1 MSIAL
6 KRTETVSCRSEY
18 DSLARVI
25 VCEPKYMHI
34 SEVINETQ
42 RHYADQNINKRL
54 ASKQHQN
61 FVRTLRAHEVEV
73 IELPPRQEFPE
84 QVFTRDIGFT
94 LDSTIF
100 VSSMGSK
107 IRRGEE
113 IVLKNW
119 LKNKNVRLREI
130 NGGKIEGGDVLVDKR
145 TIYVGVSSRTAHSS
159 IQSLRGMIPEHE
171 VVSLPFN
178 PKYLHLDCVL
188 NILSPTQALVFPS
201 AFRKK
206 ELDFLAK
213 RYDLIEVSK
222 EEQFSLGTNVLS
234 IGDRKVFSLPVN
246 PQVNNNLRKRGYEV
260 IEVDLSEIIKSG
272 GSFRCCTMPIL
283 RK

>member
-1 MSIAL
+1 MAITL
-6 KRTETVSCRSEY
+6 KPTEKVSCRSEY
-18 DSLARVI
+18 DSLARVV
-25 VCEPKYMHI
+25 VCEPKFMHI

-42 RHYADQNINKRL
+42 RHYADENINKTL
-54 ASKQHQN
+54 ATNQHLN
-61 FVRTLRAHEVEV
+61 FVRTLRSHGVEV
-73 IELPPRQEFPE
+73 IELPPHQEFPE

-94 LDSTIF
+94 LGSTIF

-107 IRRGEE
+107 IRQGEE
-113 IVLKNW
+113 DILKEW
-119 LKNKNVRLREI
+119 LGNKNVRLQKI
-130 NGGKIEGGDVLVDKR
+130 SDGKMEGGDVLVDGD
-145 TIYVGVSSRTAHSS
+145 TIYIGVSGRTAQSS
-159 IQSLRGMIPEHE
+159 IQSLRERLPEHK
-171 VVSLPFN
+171 VVSMPFN
-178 PKYLHLDCVL
+178 PKYLHLDCVF
-188 NILSPTQALVFPS
+188 NILSSAEALVFPQ

-222 EEQFSLGTNVLS
+222 EEQFLLGTNVLS
-234 IGDRKVFSLPVN
+234 IGDKKVFSLPVN
-246 PQVNNNLRKRGYEV
+246 PKVNNNLRKRGYEV